1 MDLLIRN
8 LEPYTIEKLNQMARK
23 RQVSRNELVRRYLN
37 TYAQQEE
44 LTNMED
50 KYEALVQVLADK
62 LEQSSDLISQNIALL
77 QIFYDFLDRLEGK
90 GNEENIRFE

>member
-44 LTNMED
+44 LANMED

-90 GNEENIRFE
+90 GNEENIRLE

>member
-37 TYAQQEE
+37 TYAQQED
-44 LTNMED
+44 LANMED

-62 LEQSSDLISQNIALL
+62 LEQSSDLISQNTALL

>member
-44 LTNMED
+44 LANMED

>member
-8 LEPYTIEKLNQMARK
+8 LEPYTVEKLNQMARK

-44 LTNMED
+44 LANMED

>member
-44 LTNMED
+44 LANMED

-62 LEQSSDLISQNIALL
+62 LEQSSDLISQNTALL